1 MFMRTSPQFPE
12 SGEPYLTQHYL
23 WEVVVISIERK
34 SLNISEFLTVAPP
47 IINELTNLRPPK
59 LFYHVSLLT
68 SISFL

>member
-1 MFMRTSPQFPE
+1 MFMRTSPQQ

-47 IINELTNLRPPK
+47 IIKELINLRPPK
-59 LFYHVSLLT
+59 LFYHVSFLT